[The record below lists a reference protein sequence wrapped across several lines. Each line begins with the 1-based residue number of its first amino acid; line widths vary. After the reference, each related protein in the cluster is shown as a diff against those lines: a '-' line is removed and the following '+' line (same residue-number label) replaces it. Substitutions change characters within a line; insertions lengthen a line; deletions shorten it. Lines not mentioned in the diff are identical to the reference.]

1 MGLPC
6 PILPDSS
13 RLRNPGGNLPYQRR
27 LHSTPTTLRHME
39 RIRTLEREQL
49 IRFSMVAFAMLAI
62 LSFCLAHAA

>member
-1 MGLPC
+1 
-6 PILPDSS
+6 
-13 RLRNPGGNLPYQRR
+13 
-27 LHSTPTTLRHME
+27 ME